1 MSVAKVLF
9 IKSFKKNSTYIDL
22 SIVFLVSVLF
32 ISTLIFV
39 IYTDLLLGS

>member
-9 IKSFKKNSTYIDL
+9 IKSLKKNSTYIDL

-39 IYTDLLLGS
+39 IYTDFLLGS